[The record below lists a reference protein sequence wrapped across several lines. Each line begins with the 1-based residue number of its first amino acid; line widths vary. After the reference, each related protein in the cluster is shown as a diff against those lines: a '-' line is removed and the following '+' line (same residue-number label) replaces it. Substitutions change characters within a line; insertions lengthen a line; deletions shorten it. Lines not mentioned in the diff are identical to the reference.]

1 MPDKIVMKVSILSE
15 MDQNKLYKVYMEY
28 PNWFQL
34 GEAVRREF
42 NDIRITQN
50 WPNDYQLGKVIHNF
64 FEEKN

>member
-1 MPDKIVMKVSILSE
+1 MSDKIVMKVSILSE
-15 MDQNKLYKVYMEY
+15 MDQNKLYKMYVEY

>member
-1 MPDKIVMKVSILSE
+1 MSDKIVMKVSILSE
-15 MDQNKLYKVYMEY
+15 MDQNKLYKMYAEY